1 MLTQNLASR
10 QAAQRKK
17 GELTVKLNALTAL
30 VAFSGLLM
38 AESVSTVNAN
48 ANVPA
53 PAKSVELQRYLGRWY
68 ELARY
73 ENRFEKDCEA
83 VTATY
88 TQRDGHIEVVNAC
101 RKGDVDGPYKAYKGK
116 AKVVDGSAGAK
127 LKVSFFPPFYGN
139 YWILDRDDKYT
150 WSIVGEPKGKYLWI
164 LTRDPTPSPAKVEE
178 LIERAAAL
186 GYDRSRLRL
195 TKHAPS

>member
-1 MLTQNLASR
+1 MLTQNLAPR

-38 AESVSTVNAN
+38 AGSVSAVNAN

-53 PAKSVELQRYLGRWY
+53 PAKSVELARYLGRWY

-73 ENRFEKDCEA
+73 ENRFEKGCEA

-101 RKGDVDGPYKAYKGK
+101 HKGDVDGPYKAYKGK
-116 AKVVDGSAGAK
+116 AKVVDGSNGAK

-139 YWILDRDDKYT
+139 YWILDRDEKYT

-164 LTRDPTPSPAKVEE
+164 LTRDPTPSPQTVET
-178 LIERAAAL
+178 LRQRAAAL
-186 GYDRSRLRL
+186 GYDLDKLRM
-195 TKHAPS
+195 TKHAPD